1 MLVLPR
7 SASTNQRV
15 SENEVFCSQG
25 LFLFGEVKMDNKQK
39 KIAFIGVLL
48 LGCVATSWLQEPPK
62 SRPALQAPTL
72 AQQLAGERSQ
82 AKQSKTMQVYVNG
95 AVQTPGIYTLPA
107 GARTMDALEAAGGL
121 RPEAKADRVNLAKK
135 LRDGSQVYVP
145 FVKNNGGSRPAAQ
158 QSSAPR
164 VVGGSGG
171 SSTGKGS
178 VVGTGRKVNLNT
190 ATQEELMA
198 LPGVG
203 EATAL
208 RIMALRKVQPFRRV
222 EDLLQVRGIGQTK
235 LEKLRPYVTV
245 M

>member
-1 MLVLPR
+1 
-7 SASTNQRV
+7 
-15 SENEVFCSQG
+15 
-25 LFLFGEVKMDNKQK
+25 
-39 KIAFIGVLL
+39 
-48 LGCVATSWLQEPPK
+48 
-62 SRPALQAPTL
+62 
-72 AQQLAGERSQ
+72 
-82 AKQSKTMQVYVNG
+82 
-95 AVQTPGIYTLPA
+95 
-107 GARTMDALEAAGGL
+107 MDALEAAGGL
-121 RPEAKADRVNLAKK
+121 RPDAKADRVNLAKK

-145 FVKNNGGSRPAAQ
+145 FVKNSGGSRPAAQ
-158 QSSAPR
+158 QSSASR

-171 SSTGKGS
+171 SSTGKVS